1 MKKLFFFC
9 FMLIFPALCFSAPK
23 KSQKKMYV
31 SSNSAELKTSA
42 SFFSGKSGS
51 VEYGEAVFVIETDG
65 KWSKIRSDKNP
76 EISGWIS
83 SSLLSKRKLISVF
96 NNFSANADEIALAG
110 KGFSESDGWG
120 KSNANYKAVG
130 IIENLVISNE
140 DLLKFIVEGE
150 LKNE

>member
-1 MKKLFFFC
+1 MLFLEKERCPFSNRR
-9 FMLIFPALCFSAPK
+9 LIALFTL
-23 KSQKKMYV
+23 V
-31 SSNSAELKTSA
+31 L
-42 SFFSGKSGS
+42 
-51 VEYGEAVFVIETDG
+51 FVIETDG

-140 DLLKFIVEGE
+140 ELLNFIIEGE